1 MLVFTSGTLWF
12 RLEILMSSPA
22 GVKSSSQSSEMSSRG
37 TAQRPDETS
46 RRGSGKDTEAN
57 LHLLDH
63 GDGDNGDERSL
74 LLALMLLVTGKFPD
88 TQDPACGHRQEQ
100 AQI

>member
-1 MLVFTSGTLWF
+1 
-12 RLEILMSSPA
+12 MSSPA
-22 GVKSSSQSSEMSSRG
+22 GVKISSQSSEMSSRG
-37 TAQRPDETS
+37 TAERPDEAT

-63 GDGDNGDERSL
+63 GDGDNGDGDSGEI
-74 LLALMLLVTGKFPD
+74 AAVGVDVVVVITGKFPD
-88 TQDPACGHRQEQ
+88 IQDPACGHRQDQ